1 MKVSDLQSSFL
12 KVAQAAAIGS
22 YNWVGKGDRHAADD
36 AATKAM
42 RETFNQIKFDGTVVI
57 GEGERDEAPMLFIGE
72 KLGDGSGLK
81 VDIAVDPLEGT
92 NLAAENKA
100 GAICVLAAGP
110 KGSLFHA
117 PDTYMEK
124 IAVGPKIGKVV
135 SLSKTIEENLDAI
148 SKKTHKEMNQIT
160 VVVLD
165 RPRHQE
171 LIERIKKKGANVRL
185 ISDGDVFGAV
195 MTAFEH
201 TKADMLIGI
210 GAAPEGVLAATAL
223 KCVGGYLEGRLKFR
237 NDEEKQRAKKM
248 GINDFDKIYTIDEL
262 VKTEDAIFVA
272 TGVTDGDLL
281 KGIHK
286 ENGKY
291 KTQSMIISGENKKP
305 RIIDE

>member
-124 IAVGPKIGKVV
+124 IAVGPKIGRVV

-148 SKKTHKEMNQIT
+148 SKKTHKQMNQIT

-248 GINDFDKIYTIDEL
+248 GINDFDKIYTMDEL

>member
-1 MKVSDLQSSFL
+1 
-12 KVAQAAAIGS
+12 
-22 YNWVGKGDRHAADD
+22 
-36 AATKAM
+36 
-42 RETFNQIKFDGTVVI
+42 
-57 GEGERDEAPMLFIGE
+57 MLFIGE

-124 IAVGPKIGKVV
+124 IAVGPKIGRVV

-148 SKKTHKEMNQIT
+148 SKKTHKQMNQIT

-248 GINDFDKIYTIDEL
+248 GINDFDKIYTMDEL